1 MIIPLN
7 DHVGQFGVVPA
18 VPGPDDAAQLHV
30 LAELDLAAGLH
41 PRREQLRPR
50 QLPEQPDLGL
60 ELVAASAE
68 DGRRL
73 LLHPGS
79 ITQSVKYFIPCI
91 NLENIFPAI
100 EKIFLFFVP
109 IQTTKE
115 KLWFLSVDR

>member
-1 MIIPLN
+1 MRSLTILMIIPLN

-41 PRREQLRPR
+41 PRREQLRAR

-73 LLHPGS
+73 LLHPGNT
-79 ITQSVKYFIPCI
+79 TQSVKYFIHVS
-91 NLENIFPAI
+91 N
-100 EKIFLFFVP
+100 
-109 IQTTKE
+109 
-115 KLWFLSVDR
+115 

>member
-1 MIIPLN
+1 MRSLTILMIIPLN

-30 LAELDLAAGLH
+30 LPELDLAAGLH
-41 PRREQLRPR
+41 PRREQLRAR

-73 LLHPGS
+73 LLHPGN
-79 ITQSVKYFIPCI
+79 TTPHNQSVKYFIQVS
-91 NLENIFPAI
+91 N
-100 EKIFLFFVP
+100 
-109 IQTTKE
+109 
-115 KLWFLSVDR
+115 

>member
-1 MIIPLN
+1 MKNVFWGNQISTKFYLLIGEGPIGFVDSSNDHAIIPLN

-18 VPGPDDAAQLHV
+18 VPGPDDAPQLHV

-73 LLHPGS
+73 LLHPGN
-79 ITQSVKYFIPCI
+79 ITQSVKYFIHVS
-91 NLENIFPAI
+91 N
-100 EKIFLFFVP
+100 
-109 IQTTKE
+109 
-115 KLWFLSVDR
+115 

>member
-1 MIIPLN
+1 MHSLTILMIIPLN

-18 VPGPDDAAQLHV
+18 VPGPDNAAQLHV

-41 PRREQLRPR
+41 PRREQLRAR

-73 LLHPGS
+73 LLHPGNT
-79 ITQSVKYFIPCI
+79 TQSVIYFIHI
-91 NLENIFPAI
+91 SN
-100 EKIFLFFVP
+100 
-109 IQTTKE
+109 
-115 KLWFLSVDR
+115 